1 MFHEKHRTRWVIP
14 LKERTTTAGK
24 GDSGAQQHQMM
35 CCVVFSNLRN
45 CVAET
50 LQPRN
55 RFNPDI
61 VNVISGESGDTL
73 VFKNGTRQLLQP
85 CLYEPR
91 EDIIDTK
98 PRATPTKPSSPLS
111 SETTAGVGSGYYS
124 GWVAYAVSTEAAGY
138 SAMASAWAVPGK
150 PRSLGPAPPLISSSI
165 YLFNGTY

>member
-1 MFHEKHRTRWVIP
+1 
-14 LKERTTTAGK
+14 
-24 GDSGAQQHQMM
+24 MM